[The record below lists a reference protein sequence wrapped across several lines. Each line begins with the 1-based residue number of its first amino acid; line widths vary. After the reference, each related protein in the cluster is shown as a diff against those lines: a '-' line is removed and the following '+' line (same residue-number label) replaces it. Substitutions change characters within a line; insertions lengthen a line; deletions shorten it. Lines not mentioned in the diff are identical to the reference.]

1 MCLGLHL
8 STHKKKQEK
17 EHVEISEAFYYAV
30 CHNHVILGLKISE
43 CIQSNKTN
51 LAFPL
56 LPLAQPIWLG
66 QAVACHHMSF
76 NAGTPMPSLIT

>member
-1 MCLGLHL
+1 MLEAGVPGLTFKH
-8 STHKKKQEK
+8 TQKKQEK
-17 EHVEISEAFYYAV
+17 EHVVQISEAFYYTV
-30 CHNHVILGLKISE
+30 CHNHIFSGLKISE

-66 QAVACHHMSF
+66 
-76 NAGTPMPSLIT
+76 